1 MTTKY
6 DLAIRW
12 NDRSSSLH
20 ALEQSGAVPIYGRP
34 KSLRCPGGVIAIVGK
49 NNQILL
55 QFKTA
60 AIVGPTKVK
69 LADGKRAL
77 NGYVIRADRK
87 TMRRPTRP
95 SKVPI
100 KGFYRIGAIRY
111 FDFAEMRAVV
121 IGEKLDYSR
130 KYVDDETSGAIAFTF
145 HPYAKGIPGLSQD
158 DPEAKLVDEYVA
170 WMGAGARFGH
180 NYIRE
185 AKLYVDLF
193 DRTHWRLIEAKV
205 SASRESIRMAIG
217 QLRDYRRFYP
227 TRRPSLAVL
236 LASRP
241 KADCVKLLTDNQIA
255 VIWKTS
261 RGSFKTKKWQHG

>member
-1 MTTKY
+1 MKH

-12 NDRSSSLH
+12 NDKSSSLH
-20 ALEQSGAVPIYGRP
+20 AIERTGAVSIFGRP
-34 KSLRCPGGVIAIVGK
+34 KRLRCPGGVVAIVGK

-69 LADGKRAL
+69 LADGKIAL
-77 NGYVIRADRK
+77 NGCVIRADKK
-87 TMRRPTRP
+87 TMRRPTNR
-95 SKVPI
+95 SKVPFR
-100 KGFYRIGAIRY
+100 GWYAIGAFRY
-111 FDFAEMRAVV
+111 FDFAHMRAVV
-121 IGEKLDYSR
+121 IGGQLDYSGE
-130 KYVDDETSGAIAFTF
+130 YVDEKSGGADFTF
-145 HPYAKGIPGLSQD
+145 YPLAKGIPGLSQD
-158 DPEAKLVDEYVA
+158 DPEARLMVEYVA
-170 WMGAGARFGH
+170 WMGTGARFGR

-185 AKLYVDLF
+185 ANLYVDLF
-193 DRTHWRLIEAKV
+193 DRTHWQLIEAKV
-205 SASRESIRMAIG
+205 STSRESIRMAIG

-227 TRRPSLAVL
+227 TRHPSLAVL

-261 RGSFKTKKWQHG
+261 GGSFKTKKWQYG